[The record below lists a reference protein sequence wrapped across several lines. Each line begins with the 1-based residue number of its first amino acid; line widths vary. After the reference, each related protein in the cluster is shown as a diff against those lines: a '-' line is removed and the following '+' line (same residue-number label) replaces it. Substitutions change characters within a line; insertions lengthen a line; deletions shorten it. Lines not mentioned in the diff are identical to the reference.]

1 MDGSLQDPVRGIQV
15 TMLLAEFAAA
25 PEGKLTVFGGGW
37 NTTGPNAPCAIG
49 MVFYTPWHLTNQKHE
64 FRLELID
71 MDGNGVGIQGQEQ
84 PLVAE
89 GQFEVGRPPGAPA
102 GTTFP
107 VAVPLN
113 LGPLGL
119 PPHQRYEFRLQ
130 VDGQAHE
137 DWRLV
142 FNTIPPIQ
150 GQQREAA

>member
-1 MDGSLQDPVRGIQV
+1 
-15 TMLLAEFAAA
+15 
-25 PEGKLTVFGGGW
+25 
-37 NTTGPNAPCAIG
+37 
-49 MVFYTPWHLTNQKHE
+49 
-64 FRLELID
+64 
-71 MDGNGVGIQGQEQ
+71 MDGNGVTLHDSEE
-84 PLVAE
+84 PFVAE
-89 GQFEVGRPPGAPA
+89 GQFEVGRPPGAPT

-150 GQQREAA
+150 GQQRRAA